1 MKITFQPQGKF
12 TRVDDGLYVDEK
24 GNHYHEERVLR
35 YKVLRQRT
43 DETNKDVWQL
53 HSSHS
58 SEQNAMINC
67 DSLEEEEKR
76 SLNPLF
82 RYMVKDE
89 GQETIIKR
97 LLY

>member
-1 MKITFQPQGKF
+1 MKITIQPEGKF

-43 DETNKDVWQL
+43 DETEDVWQL

-58 SEQNAMINC
+58 SKQNAMINR
-67 DSLEEEEKR
+67 DSLEEEEQTLHR
-76 SLNPLF
+76 LY
-82 RYMVKDE
+82 RYIVKDE
-89 GQETIIKR
+89 GQETTIKR
-97 LLY
+97 LVY

>member
-35 YKVLRQRT
+35 YKVLRQRV
-43 DETNKDVWQL
+43 DETDKDVWQL

-58 SEQNAMINC
+58 SKQNAIIQR
-67 DSLEEEEKR
+67 DSLEEEEQTLHR
-76 SLNPLF
+76 LY
-82 RYMVKDE
+82 RYIVKDE
-89 GQETIIKR
+89 GQETTIKR
-97 LLY
+97 LVW

>member
-1 MKITFQPQGKF
+1 MKITIHPQGKF

-24 GNHYHEERVLR
+24 GNHYHDERVLR

-43 DETNKDVWQL
+43 DETEDVWQL

-58 SEQNAMINC
+58 SEQNAIITR
-67 DSLEEEEKR
+67 DSLEEEEQTAHR
-76 SLNPLF
+76 LY
-82 RYMVKDE
+82 RYIVKDE

>member
-24 GNHYHEERVLR
+24 GNHYHDERVLR

-58 SEQNAMINC
+58 SEQNAIIQR
-67 DSLEEEEKR
+67 DSLEEEEQTLHR
-76 SLNPLF
+76 LY
-82 RYMVKDE
+82 RYIVKDE
-89 GQETIIKR
+89 GQETTIKR
-97 LLY
+97 LVY

>member
-1 MKITFQPQGKF
+1 MKITFQPEGKF

-43 DETNKDVWQL
+43 DETEDVWQL

-58 SEQNAMINC
+58 SEQNAITQR
-67 DSLEEEEKR
+67 DSLEEEEHTP
-76 SLNPLF
+76 PLF

-89 GQETIIKR
+89 GKETTIKR
-97 LLY
+97 LIW